1 VVPVAVRPAQLE
13 RPACRAVPLRPGQRL
28 LVRRPVAPPR
38 PGLGLRVR
46 RVLATAGAV
55 VAAAA
60 VVVGL
65 GLVADVASGARGTEA
80 PAGVASVQAAPA
92 EVTLTVEAPGTVWE
106 LARTVSPG
114 ATGPELA
121 ASVQRIVTANSL
133 TSVQVQ
139 PGQVLRV
146 PLG

>member
-1 VVPVAVRPAQLE
+1 
-13 RPACRAVPLRPGQRL
+13 
-28 LVRRPVAPPR
+28 
-38 PGLGLRVR
+38 
-46 RVLATAGAV
+46 
-55 VAAAA
+55 VAA
-60 VVVGL
+60 
-65 GLVADVASGARGTEA
+65 
-80 PAGVASVQAAPA
+80 VQAAPA